1 MKIKYHKRFEK
12 QFKKLLPQDKKKVI
26 NIVEI
31 FIYDVNHT
39 SLRNHKLKG
48 ALAGKRAISVKS
60 DLRIIFE
67 EFDNYTL
74 VIFLDLGKHN
84 RVYKQ

>member
-12 QFKKLLPQDKKKVI
+12 QFKKLLSRDKKKVI
-26 NIVEI
+26 NVIEI
-31 FIYDVNHT
+31 FVENVEHL
-39 SLRNHKLKG
+39 SLHKHKLKG
-48 ALAGKRAISVKS
+48 SLAGKRAISAGS

-67 EFDNYTL
+67 EFDGYTL

-84 RVYKQ
+84 RVYK